1 MDRRRNIPYP
11 ILFNFLSRKLSVFL
25 TIERQLKQYRKRSR
39 FQDKAKYLKSG
50 HYFPTNHA
58 SYSLGKFI
66 VSHSIG
72 GMHGR
77 RWHRMP
83 QNVSSSKRTSPC
95 PWNRESWDIN
105 FVVDVSY
112 RGTLVSPRPQLFP
125 MDVPCIVCDV
135 HISCPRA
142 RVYMQRLFP
151 ISSEQSTATMCRLTV
166 YHSNGFPPCT
176 PQCFVGETWGHGT
189 RVTLLLNLCWC

>member
-1 MDRRRNIPYP
+1 MDRRRNISYP
-11 ILFNFLSRKLSVFL
+11 ILFNFLNRKLSVFL

-112 RGTLVSPRPQLFP
+112 RGTLVSPGL
-125 MDVPCIVCDV
+125 
-135 HISCPRA
+135 SCFLWTYRVQYATYIYPARA
-142 RVYMQRLFP
+142 RVCICNVFSLSRVNRAQQRCVA
-151 ISSEQSTATMCRLTV
+151 SRSTTRTGSRLALHNV
-166 YHSNGFPPCT
+166 S
-176 PQCFVGETWGHGT
+176 QAKHG
-189 RVTLLLNLCWC
+189 VTGLE